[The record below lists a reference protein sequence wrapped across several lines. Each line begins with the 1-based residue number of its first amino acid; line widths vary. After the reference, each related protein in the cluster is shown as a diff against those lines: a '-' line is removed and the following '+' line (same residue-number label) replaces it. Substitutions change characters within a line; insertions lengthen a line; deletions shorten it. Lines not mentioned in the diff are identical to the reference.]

1 MAKAAHN
8 SYSPYLHQPRQS
20 STLPGHLGARR
31 PVNVQPRCHLHAEPI
46 QGKHLVQS
54 FAVHREDHTIL
65 ESDG

>member
-1 MAKAAHN
+1 MPEQKRKFKSKA
-8 SYSPYLHQPRQS
+8 
-20 STLPGHLGARR
+20 HLGARR